1 LKAPENQKTSE
12 MIKEIGGNNKL
23 ITQKLSFNSSMSYNN
38 SRRQNK
44 KVAKRVNHLNRNLN

>member
-1 LKAPENQKTSE
+1 

-23 ITQKLSFNSSMSYNN
+23 ITQKLSSNFSMSYNN

-44 KVAKRVNHLNRNLN
+44 KVAKRVNQFNRNLK